1 VSLGAPTVE
10 SLLGF
15 WQHFEHCLGSELSHG
30 MEAPDQFMLRIQW
43 DSEEGLS
50 RGFRGSA
57 QFETVLKAVQRVEK
71 EIEE

>member
-1 VSLGAPTVE
+1 
-10 SLLGF
+10 
-15 WQHFEHCLGSELSHG
+15 